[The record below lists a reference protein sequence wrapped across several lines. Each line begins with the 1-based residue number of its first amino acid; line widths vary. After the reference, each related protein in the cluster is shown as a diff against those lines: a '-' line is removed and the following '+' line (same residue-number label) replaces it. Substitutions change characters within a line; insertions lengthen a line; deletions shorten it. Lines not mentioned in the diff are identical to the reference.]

1 VTLPA
6 GSDLPPARR
15 YDVALLDLDGVVYLG
30 PTGVPGAADALA
42 AARAAGM
49 RLAFVTNN
57 ASRTPEAVADLLRAV
72 GVAAEPAEVVTSA
85 QAACHVVADRL
96 PPGAR
101 VLVVGGE
108 GLRREAELR
117 GFTLVDSAEDA
128 PAAVVQGFGPEVG
141 WRDLAEAA
149 VAVRRGAW
157 FVATNLDPTVPSAR
171 GPLPGNG
178 SLVAAVRTASGV
190 EPTSTGKPD
199 PAMHRESVQ
208 RSQARDP
215 LVVGDRLDTDIEG
228 ACRVGC
234 DSLLVLTGVTT
245 PADLLAAPPPQRPTY
260 VSGGLEGLLTSHPA
274 PLVDEAGRASCG
286 GWTVTREAG
295 GLTLAGHGDHL
306 DALRALCAAAWAG
319 GGALVRADGEAAGQA
334 LARLGLA
341 EHRRFVPAP

>member
-30 PTGVPGAADALA
+30 PAGVPGAADALA

-72 GVAAEPAEVVTSA
+72 GVEADPGEVVTSA
-85 QAACHVVADRL
+85 QAACHVLADRL
-96 PPGAR
+96 RPGAA

-117 GFTLVDSAEDA
+117 GFTLVESAEDA

-260 VSGGLEGLLTSHPA
+260 VSGGVDGLLTSHPA

-286 GWTVTREAG
+286 GWTVTRETG

-319 GGALVRADGEAAGQA
+319 GGTLVRADGEAAGEA

-341 EHRRFVPAP
+341 EERRFIPAP